1 MMVKRSSHS
10 ASEVEKVFFE
20 KDVLRIP
27 LGKGDKNSIMKL
39 IEAHEPSPLP
49 FEIEL
54 YAVSVE
60 EELTMFLSLEKGTPL
75 KLIRMQ
81 EDSIDR
87 NTIGV
92 FLPQYET
99 EDFQLGCIPRI
110 VASLLI
116 PIMDEGRDIS
126 CEVVDFVRG
135 GPRHIGIRIRL
146 SKQARKPLL
155 ICKEEI

>member
-1 MMVKRSSHS
+1 MILKVSSQS
-10 ASEVEKVFFE
+10 VSEVEK
-20 KDVLRIP
+20 KYLAKTVLRIP
-27 LGKGDKNSIMKL
+27 YGKGNKKSIMKL
-39 IEAHEPSPLP
+39 MEGYEPSPLP

-81 EDSIDR
+81 EDSIDG